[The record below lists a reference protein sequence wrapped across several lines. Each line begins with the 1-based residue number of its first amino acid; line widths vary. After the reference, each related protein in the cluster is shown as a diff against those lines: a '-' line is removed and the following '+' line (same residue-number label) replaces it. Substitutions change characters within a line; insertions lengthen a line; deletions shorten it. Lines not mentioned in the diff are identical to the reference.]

1 MNAHRNRVIPFA
13 AIVGQEEMKKALIL
27 NVINPKIGGVLIRGE
42 KGTAKS
48 TAVRGLAELLPEIE
62 VVKNCPFCC
71 DPHHPESMC
80 TACLLRVEKD
90 GPLEV
95 VKRNVR
101 VINLPLGATEDRV
114 VGTLDIE
121 KAIREGI
128 KALEPGLLAA
138 ANRSLLYV
146 DEINLLDDHIADLL
160 LDSAALGVNTI
171 EREGIEI
178 SHPANFSLIGTM
190 NPEEGELRPQLLDR
204 FGLQVS
210 VSGLASVEER
220 VTIVNRINEFDK
232 DPRAMMA
239 KYGPMG
245 EELALEIAGAM
256 KILGEVKIHENLV
269 EMMVS
274 TCLAFD
280 IETHRAEISTLRTA
294 KTIAALAGRKA
305 VHVED
310 MEEAM
315 HFTLPHRMRRR
326 PFEPPVLDRKK
337 LHQKMEELKKKSL
350 PELVEK

>member
-1 MNAHRNRVIPFA
+1 MITSRNRVIPFT

-48 TAVRGLAELLPEIE
+48 TAVRGLAELLPEME

-71 DPHHPESMC
+71 DPHDPESMC
-80 TACLLRVEKD
+80 SACLLLSERVERLD
-90 GPLEV
+90 V

-121 KAIREGI
+121 KAIRDGI

-138 ANRSLLYV
+138 ANRALLYV

-160 LDSAALGVNTI
+160 LDSAALGVNII
-171 EREGIEI
+171 EREGIEV

-210 VSGLASVEER
+210 VCGLDSAEER
-220 VTIVNRINEFDK
+220 IAIVNLINEFDK
-232 DPRAMMA
+232 DPGATMA
-239 KYGPMG
+239 KYEPMG
-245 EELALEIAGAM
+245 QETAKKITGAM
-256 KILGEVKIHENLV
+256 RILNEVQIHEGLV
-269 EMMVS
+269 EMIVS

-280 IETHRAEISTLRTA
+280 IETHRAEISTLRTS

-310 MEEAM
+310 IEEAM
-315 HFTLPHRMRRR
+315 YFTFPHRMRRR
-326 PFEPPVLDRKK
+326 PFEPPVLDREK
-337 LHQKMEELKKKSL
+337 LHQKIEELKKKSL
-350 PELVEK
+350 PDVIEK